1 MIQTNGKQKSF
12 LILSKTIDFL
22 HKLCYNNNC
31 QKGIQYFNHEKE
43 VRTVSA
49 RNEKKK
55 LTFEDKFARHFYCPH
70 ARLNSIRNDKKQAT
84 RKMRRINK
92 KIIEKSLDNQ
102 D

>member
-1 MIQTNGKQKSF
+1 MKNKKSF
-12 LILSKTIDFL
+12 LILSKIIDFL

-31 QKGIQYFNHEKE
+31 QEGMQYFNHERE
-43 VRTVSA
+43 VRNMSA

>member
-1 MIQTNGKQKSF
+1 M
-12 LILSKTIDFL
+12 
-22 HKLCYNNNC
+22 
-31 QKGIQYFNHEKE
+31 
-43 VRTVSA
+43 SA

-92 KIIEKSLDNQ
+92 KIIEKSIDNQ

>member
-1 MIQTNGKQKSF
+1 MTFYINYAIIIIVK
-12 LILSKTIDFL
+12 
-22 HKLCYNNNC
+22 
-31 QKGIQYFNHEKE
+31 KGYKYFNHERK
-43 VRTVSA
+43 VKTMSA

>member
-1 MIQTNGKQKSF
+1 M
-12 LILSKTIDFL
+12 
-22 HKLCYNNNC
+22 
-31 QKGIQYFNHEKE
+31 
-43 VRTVSA
+43 SA

-55 LTFEDKFARHFYCPH
+55 LTFEDKFARHFYCTH

>member
-1 MIQTNGKQKSF
+1 M
-12 LILSKTIDFL
+12 
-22 HKLCYNNNC
+22 
-31 QKGIQYFNHEKE
+31 
-43 VRTVSA
+43 SA

-55 LTFEDKFARHFYCPH
+55 LTFEDKFARHFYCPQ

>member
-1 MIQTNGKQKSF
+1 MENKKNF

-31 QKGIQYFNHEKE
+31 QEGTQYFNHERE
-43 VRTVSA
+43 ARTMSA

-92 KIIEKSLDNQ
+92 RIIEKSLDNQ

>member
-1 MIQTNGKQKSF
+1 M
-12 LILSKTIDFL
+12 
-22 HKLCYNNNC
+22 
-31 QKGIQYFNHEKE
+31 QYFNHERE
-43 VRTVSA
+43 VRNMGA

>member
-1 MIQTNGKQKSF
+1 MENKKSF
-12 LILSKTIDFL
+12 LILSKIIDFFNN
-22 HKLCYNNNC
+22 LCYNNY
-31 QKGIQYFNHEKE
+31 QEGIQYFNHEKE
-43 VRTVSA
+43 VRTMSA

>member
-1 MIQTNGKQKSF
+1 M
-12 LILSKTIDFL
+12 
-22 HKLCYNNNC
+22 
-31 QKGIQYFNHEKE
+31 QYFNYKRE

-102 D
+102 N

>member
-1 MIQTNGKQKSF
+1 M
-12 LILSKTIDFL
+12 
-22 HKLCYNNNC
+22 
-31 QKGIQYFNHEKE
+31 
-43 VRTVSA
+43 SA

-92 KIIEKSLDNQ
+92 KIIEKKS
-102 D
+102 

>member
-1 MIQTNGKQKSF
+1 M
-12 LILSKTIDFL
+12 SK
-22 HKLCYNNNC
+22 K
-31 QKGIQYFNHEKE
+31 KK
-43 VRTVSA
+43 
-49 RNEKKK
+49 KKK

-92 KIIEKSLDNQ
+92 KIVEKSLDNQ

>member
-1 MIQTNGKQKSF
+1 MENKKSF
-12 LILSKTIDFL
+12 LILSKIIDFL

-31 QKGIQYFNHEKE
+31 QEGMQYFNHERE
-43 VRTVSA
+43 TRTMGA

>member
-1 MIQTNGKQKSF
+1 MENKKSF

-22 HKLCYNNNC
+22 HKLYYNNSC
-31 QKGIQYFNHEKE
+31 QEGMQYFNHKRE
-43 VRTVSA
+43 VRTMSA

>member
-1 MIQTNGKQKSF
+1 M
-12 LILSKTIDFL
+12 
-22 HKLCYNNNC
+22 
-31 QKGIQYFNHEKE
+31 
-43 VRTVSA
+43 SA

-55 LTFEDKFARHFYCPH
+55 LTFEDKFARHFYFPH